1 MLREGNQKL
10 ESKLGLITREYE
22 QLVTQLE
29 YYKRPKSN
37 EGDEKMR
44 IIGNYEATIKHMKE
58 ENSFL
63 AAEKARIQSELDK
76 LTKISH

>member
-1 MLREGNQKL
+1 MKLLREGNQKL

-44 IIGNYEATIKHMKE
+44 IIGNY
-58 ENSFL
+58 
-63 AAEKARIQSELDK
+63 
-76 LTKISH
+76 